1 MAKVQAKLMDCIEKQ
16 SMKSLDRLSE
26 ALDTTSPD
34 DNNNTDTS
42 SNVAP
47 MAMDAANEIM
57 SSPGIDASET
67 AGIRGENKV
76 LVSRRS
82 KRKLKH
88 SYRMKAVERKSSSE
102 TQVQTKPRPRYY
114 CAF

>member
-88 SYRMKAVERKSSSE
+88 SYRMKAVERKSGSE
-102 TQVQTKPRPRYY
+102 TQVETKPRPRYY